1 MVRLKN
7 FIFAGVMCHVSTN
20 FVFLQLQSKLKFMDN
35 NLFNNKYRIPSARA
49 YWHDYN
55 HGYFYITICT
65 DKREHFFGEI
75 NNCKMS
81 MTKLGLYTESY
92 IEYLNSKHD
101 DFKVLSHVIMPNHI
115 HLIIAVNYLKN
126 KHPHKQTP
134 NNNVDVNEKMCEIAK
149 QCGRLSSIISI
160 FKSSVTKYAIKNDIH
175 FGWQTRFYDR
185 IIRDYNEFI
194 NIDNYIK
201 NNVMNWK
208 DDEFYPNRLHQ

>member
-1 MVRLKN
+1 
-7 FIFAGVMCHVSTN
+7 
-20 FVFLQLQSKLKFMDN
+20 
-35 NLFNNKYRIPSARA
+35 
-49 YWHDYN
+49 
-55 HGYFYITICT
+55 
-65 DKREHFFGEI
+65 
-75 NNCKMS
+75 MS

-194 NIDNYIK
+194 NIDNYIN

-208 DDEFYPNRLHQ
+208 DDEFYPNQLHQ